1 MTLAPFY
8 AAPLFIKTHI
18 LAALVVAALSP
29 LQFWGFRQG
38 SLPHR
43 VSGFLWISAMVVVAV
58 SSFWIRT
65 DFPLQVFG
73 YGPIHLLSLLALYSV
88 TAALIYVR
96 QGRFDEHRK
105 ALRGLSIGF
114 AIAGA
119 FTFVPPRIM
128 AQIIGL

>member
-18 LAALVVAALSP
+18 IAALIVAGLSP
-29 LQFWGFRQG
+29 LQFWGWRRG
-38 SLPHR
+38 GLTHR
-43 VSGFLWISAMVVVAV
+43 ASGYLWIAAMITVAV
-58 SSFWIRT
+58 SSFWIKT
-65 DFPLQVFG
+65 DFPLQIAG

-88 TAALIYVR
+88 AVALVHAR
-96 QGRFDEHRK
+96 QGRPDEHMR

-114 AIAGA
+114 WIAAA

-128 AQIIGL
+128 AQIVGL